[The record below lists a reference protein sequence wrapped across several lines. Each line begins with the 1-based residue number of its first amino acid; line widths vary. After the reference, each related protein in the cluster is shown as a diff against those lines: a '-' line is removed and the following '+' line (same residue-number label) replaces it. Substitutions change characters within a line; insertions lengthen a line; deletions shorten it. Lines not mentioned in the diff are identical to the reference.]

1 MKSSSTSAS
10 TGGGSKFG
18 SKMDRVSPMAA
29 ILTGLSYM
37 IPIVIVGGI
46 FLAFGLGI
54 GRIAINGDVT
64 SSLGDH
70 TI

>member
-1 MKSSSTSAS
+1 MKSSQTSQSTS
-10 TGGGSKFG
+10 GGSKFG
-18 SKMDRVSPMAA
+18 SKADRVSPMSA

-46 FLAFGLGI
+46 FLAVGLGI
-54 GRIAINGDVT
+54 GRIALDGDVT
-64 SSLGDH
+64 KSLGDH